1 MATPLTSA
9 TCRSR
14 LNRSGRFKM
23 REKILHPRIG
33 IMGGTFDPI
42 HFGHLLAAQEA
53 LVKLSLREVIFVP
66 TGDSYQKAYRDVTP
80 AEERYMMTFL
90 ATLDNPNFSASRIEI
105 DREDPSY
112 TVDTLREMR
121 FWYAGQEP
129 EFFFITGIDAL
140 MGMHTWAEYEKLPEL
155 CTIVAANRPG
165 YDYENYRLDNLCES
179 VRSHVLRLEIPLL
192 SISSTEIRHR
202 VASGENLRYLLPH
215 SVEQY
220 IYKRGLY
227 KEQEE
232 GIGLK

>member
-1 MATPLTSA
+1 MGSLPSKA
-9 TCRSR
+9 R
-14 LNRSGRFKM
+14 
-23 REKILHPRIG
+23 RIG

-53 LVKLSLREVIFVP
+53 LCKLGLNEVIFVP
-66 TGDSYQKAYRDVTP
+66 TGDSYQKSYRSVTP

-90 ATLDNPNFSASRIEI
+90 ATLDNPRFSVSRLEI
-105 DREDPSY
+105 DREEPSH

-121 FWYAGQEP
+121 YWFAGQNV
-129 EFFFITGIDAL
+129 EFYFITGVDAL
-140 MGMHTWAEYEKLPEL
+140 MNMNTWAEYETIPEL

-165 YDYENYRLDNLCES
+165 YDSEHYGLENLSEK
-179 VRSHVLRLEIPLL
+179 VRTKVLRLEIPLL

-202 VASGENLRYLLPH
+202 VAAGENLRYLLPH

-227 KEQEE
+227 RDRSKEGE
-232 GIGLK
+232 

>member
-1 MATPLTSA
+1 MTDH
-9 TCRSR
+9 TCLSR
-14 LNRSGRFKM
+14 RV
-23 REKILHPRIG
+23 G

-53 LVKLSLREVIFVP
+53 LCRLRLDEVIFVP
-66 TGDSYQKAYRDVTP
+66 TGNSYQKSYRNVTP

-90 ATLDNPNFSASRIEI
+90 ATLDNPQFSVSRLEI
-105 DREDPSY
+105 DREDPSH

-121 FWYAGQEP
+121 YWYAGQNV

-140 MGMHTWAEYEKLPEL
+140 MNMDTWAEYETIPEL

-165 YDYENYRLDNLCES
+165 YENESYKLDNLSEK
-179 VRSHVLRLEIPLL
+179 VRSKVLRLEIPLL
-192 SISSTEIRHR
+192 SISSTEIRQR
-202 VASGENLRYLLPH
+202 VAVCENLRYLLPH

-227 KEQEE
+227 KNS
-232 GIGLK
+232 GVNKGV

>member
-1 MATPLTSA
+1 MAAEEASVL
-9 TCRSR
+9 
-14 LNRSGRFKM
+14 
-23 REKILHPRIG
+23 RIG

-53 LVKLSLREVIFVP
+53 LVRLSLQQVIFVP
-66 TGDSYQKAYRDVTP
+66 TGNSYQKTYRSVTP

-90 ATLDNPNFSASRIEI
+90 ATLDNPKFSVSRLEI
-105 DREDPSY
+105 DREDPSH

-121 FWYAGQEP
+121 YWYADQAV

-140 MGMHTWAEYEKLPEL
+140 MSMDTWTEYEKIPEL

-165 YDYENYRLDNLCES
+165 YDYEHYNLDNLPEK
-179 VRSHVLRLEIPLL
+179 VRSRVLRLEIPLL

-202 VASGENLRYLLPH
+202 VAAGENLRYLLPH
-215 SVEQY
+215 PVEQY

-227 KEQEE
+227 KDEDP
-232 GIGLK
+232 GRDVVLKK

>member
-1 MATPLTSA
+1 MTDKT
-9 TCRSR
+9 
-14 LNRSGRFKM
+14 RSGR
-23 REKILHPRIG
+23 RVG

-53 LVKLSLREVIFVP
+53 LCRLRLDEVIFVP
-66 TGDSYQKAYRDVTP
+66 TGNSYQKSYRNVTP

-90 ATLDNPNFSASRIEI
+90 ATLDNPQFSVSRLEI
-105 DREDPSY
+105 DREDPSH

-121 FWYAGQEP
+121 YWYAGQDV

-140 MGMHTWAEYEKLPEL
+140 MNMNTWAEYETIPEL

-165 YDYENYRLDNLCES
+165 YESEHYKLDNLSEK
-179 VRSHVLRLEIPLL
+179 VRSKVLRLEIPLL
-192 SISSTEIRHR
+192 SISSTEIRQR
-202 VASGENLRYLLPH
+202 VAARENLRYLLPH

-227 KEQEE
+227 RNGVNE
-232 GIGLK
+232 GE

>member
-1 MATPLTSA
+1 MTDQPRL
-9 TCRSR
+9 SR
-14 LNRSGRFKM
+14 RV
-23 REKILHPRIG
+23 G

-53 LVKLSLREVIFVP
+53 LCHLRLDEVIFVP
-66 TGDSYQKAYRDVTP
+66 TGNSYQKTYRNVTP

-90 ATLDNPNFSASRIEI
+90 ATLDNPQFSVSRLEI
-105 DREDPSY
+105 DREDPSH

-121 FWYAGQEP
+121 YWYAGQNV

-140 MGMHTWAEYEKLPEL
+140 MNMNTWAEYETIPEL

-165 YDYENYRLDNLCES
+165 YENERYKLDNLSEK
-179 VRSHVLRLEIPLL
+179 VRSKVLRLEIPLL
-192 SISSTEIRHR
+192 SISSTEIRQR
-202 VASGENLRYLLPH
+202 VAACENLRYLLPH

-227 KEQEE
+227 KSSGVNKGE
-232 GIGLK
+232 

>member
-1 MATPLTSA
+1 MSDQP
-9 TCRSR
+9 
-14 LNRSGRFKM
+14 RSGR
-23 REKILHPRIG
+23 RVG

-53 LVKLSLREVIFVP
+53 LCRLRLDEVIFVP
-66 TGDSYQKAYRDVTP
+66 TGNSYQKSYRNVTP

-90 ATLDNPNFSASRIEI
+90 ATLDNPQFSVSRLEI
-105 DREDPSY
+105 DREDPSH

-121 FWYAGQEP
+121 YWYAGQDV

-140 MGMHTWAEYEKLPEL
+140 MNMHTWAEYETIPEL

-165 YDYENYRLDNLCES
+165 YENERYKLDNLSEK
-179 VRSHVLRLEIPLL
+179 VRSKVLRLEIPLL

-202 VASGENLRYLLPH
+202 VAARENLRYLLPH

-227 KEQEE
+227 RNGGVNE
-232 GIGLK
+232 GE